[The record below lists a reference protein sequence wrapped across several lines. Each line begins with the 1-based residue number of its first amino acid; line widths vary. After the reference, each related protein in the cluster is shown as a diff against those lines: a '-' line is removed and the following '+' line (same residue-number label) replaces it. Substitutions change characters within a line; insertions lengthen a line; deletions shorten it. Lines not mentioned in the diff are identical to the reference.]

1 MKLSNSFIY
10 IFSLLLFFCLDR
22 IKSLF
27 LKDDKDN
34 ILHNKQH
41 QYRFDI
47 NFKIPPGPIFG
58 KGWLKYAS
66 YGVSES
72 SRPREFYKNF
82 AFYEQFKNSETLNLN
97 SKDSVNTI

>member
-1 MKLSNSFIY
+1 MKLSISFIPTY
-10 IFSLLLFFCLDR
+10 TLLLFFCLEE
-22 IKSLF
+22 IKTLF
-27 LKDDKDN
+27 LKNDKDV

-41 QYRFDI
+41 QYKFDI
-47 NFKIPPGPIFG
+47 NFTMPAGPIFA

-66 YGVSES
+66 YEISEK

-97 SKDSVNTI
+97 SKDNVN

>member
-1 MKLSNSFIY
+1 MPEIIRK
-10 IFSLLLFFCLDR
+10 
-22 IKSLF
+22 
-27 LKDDKDN
+27 
-34 ILHNKQH
+34 H
-41 QYRFDI
+41 QYLFDI

-66 YGVSES
+66 FKVKES